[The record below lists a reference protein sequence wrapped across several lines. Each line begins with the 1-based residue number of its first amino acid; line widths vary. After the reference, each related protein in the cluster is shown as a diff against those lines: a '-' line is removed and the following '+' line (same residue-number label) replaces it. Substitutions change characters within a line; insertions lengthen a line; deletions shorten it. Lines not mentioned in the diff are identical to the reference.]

1 MERADQLRRLT
12 LGSPAPDLWLVDT
25 TDVFVSFKSIELP
38 YIVLFFWDHDCGVCK
53 KELKTLQELY
63 VAQNRNF
70 EIYGIAVNAD
80 FNAWEAY
87 LRKNDLP
94 WINVNGMKSM
104 TPDFHDLYDI
114 YGTPVIYVL
123 DPERKIIAKR
133 IKADQIPM
141 VIEYDQKF
149 RATNA
154 QR

>member
-1 MERADQLRRLT
+1 
-12 LGSPAPDLWLVDT
+12 
-25 TDVFVSFKSIELP
+25 
-38 YIVLFFWDHDCGVCK
+38 LFFWDHDCGVCK